1 MMSCCSWRMPMP
13 ESCTASAMP
22 PPASGDASKRTSPV
36 SVNLSALDSRFFKIC
51 STRWRSVSRAA
62 GVPGAICTSNM
73 SFFCRASGS
82 KLVLRVSAKA
92 ASVTCSGTSSS
103 LPASTLEMSRMSLIR
118 LSRSLP
124 AEWIARANRTC
135 SSVRLPFGFSDSSRA
150 RISELFNGVR
160 NSCDILAKNSDL

>member
-1 MMSCCSWRMPMP
+1 MP

-22 PPASGDASKRTSPV
+22 PPGSDDTSKRTAPF

-62 GVPGAICTSNM
+62 GVPGAIRTSKV

-82 KLVLRVSAKA
+82 KLVLSASTRV
-92 ASVTCSGTSSS
+92 ASETCSGTSSS

-118 LSRSLP
+118 SSKSLP
-124 AEWIARANRTC
+124 AEWIDWANRTC
-135 SSVRLPFGFSDSSRA
+135 SSLRLPFGFSDSSLA
-150 RISELFNGVR
+150 RISELFSGVR
-160 NSCDILAKNSDL
+160 NSCDMLARNSDL